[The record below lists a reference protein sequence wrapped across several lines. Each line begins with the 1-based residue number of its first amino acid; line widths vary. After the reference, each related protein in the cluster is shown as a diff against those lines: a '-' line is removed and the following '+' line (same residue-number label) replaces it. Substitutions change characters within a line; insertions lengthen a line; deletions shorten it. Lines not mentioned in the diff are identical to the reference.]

1 MKNLNDKQKKVLGW
15 VVLIVSFL
23 WNTIYSFFIF
33 IDVSLGE
40 IFRYFYNDSFFGMLD
55 SATYLFSDLEV
66 WGWYFIISTIAFLI
80 VYITYIVKSAK
91 YLKEN
96 GLTKSLCQKV
106 ILFTFLYSVVQALP
120 KIITMLEW
128 IKRNKSDCDA
138 LYKKYMGLNFLSFI
152 YWRNFFV
159 YDIASSF
166 LLWYNTQNG
175 KNYTF
180 GSRVNV

>member
-1 MKNLNDKQKKVLGW
+1 VITLKNLNDKQKKVLGW

-33 IDVSLGE
+33 IFVSLGE

-55 SATYLFSDLEV
+55 SATYLFPDLEV

-91 YLKEN
+91 CLKEN

-106 ILFTFLYSVVQALP
+106 ILFTFLFSVVQALP
-120 KIITMLEW
+120 KIITMLE
-128 IKRNKSDCDA
+128 
-138 LYKKYMGLNFLSFI
+138 
-152 YWRNFFV
+152 
-159 YDIASSF
+159 
-166 LLWYNTQNG
+166 
-175 KNYTF
+175 
-180 GSRVNV
+180 

>member
-40 IFRYFYNDSFFGMLD
+40 LFRYFYNDSFFGMLD
-55 SATYLFSDLEV
+55 SATYLFPDLEV

-106 ILFTFLYSVVQALP
+106 
-120 KIITMLEW
+120 
-128 IKRNKSDCDA
+128 
-138 LYKKYMGLNFLSFI
+138 
-152 YWRNFFV
+152 FV
-159 YDIASSF
+159 FRCSSF
-166 LLWYNTQNG
+166 TENNHNARMN
-175 KNYTF
+175 KKK
-180 GSRVNV
+180 

>member
-33 IDVSLGE
+33 IFVSLGE

-55 SATYLFSDLEV
+55 SATYLFPDLEV

-106 ILFTFLYSVVQALP
+106 ILFTVLYSVVQALP

-138 LYKKYMGLNFLSFI
+138 LYKKYMGFAYCATFLFI
-152 YWRNFFV
+152 ILQVVFYC
-159 YDIASSF
+159 DIIRK
-166 LLWYNTQNG
+166 TE

>member
-15 VVLIVSFL
+15 LVLIVSFL

-33 IDVSLGE
+33 IFVSLGE

-55 SATYLFSDLEV
+55 SATYLFPDLEV

-96 GLTKSLCQKV
+96 GVTKSLCQKV
-106 ILFTFLYSVVQALP
+106 ILFTVLYSVVQALP

-128 IKRNKSDCDA
+128 IKRNNSYCDA
-138 LYKKYMGLNFLSFI
+138 LYKKYMGFAYCATFLFI
-152 YWRNFFV
+152 ILQVVFYC
-159 YDIASSF
+159 DIIRK
-166 LLWYNTQNG
+166 TE

>member
-33 IDVSLGE
+33 IFVSLGE

-55 SATYLFSDLEV
+55 SATYLFPDLEV
-66 WGWYFIISTIAFLI
+66 WGWYFIISTIVFLI
-80 VYITYIVKSAK
+80 VYITYIVKCAK

-106 ILFTFLYSVVQALP
+106 ILFTFLFSVVQALP

-138 LYKKYMGLNFLSFI
+138 LYKKIYGFKLSEF
-152 YWRNFFV
+152 YLLVQLFC
-159 YDIASSF
+159 
-166 LLWYNTQNG
+166 LWYC
-175 KNYTF
+175 K
-180 GSRVNV
+180 

>member
-55 SATYLFSDLEV
+55 SATYLFPDLEV

-80 VYITYIVKSAK
+80 VYIIYIVKSAK

-106 ILFTFLYSVVQALP
+106 ILFTVLYSVVQALP
-120 KIITMLEW
+120 
-128 IKRNKSDCDA
+128 
-138 LYKKYMGLNFLSFI
+138 KYMGLNFLSFI

-166 LLWYNTQNG
+166 LL
-175 KNYTF
+175 
-180 GSRVNV
+180 

>member
-23 WNTIYSFFIF
+23 WNTIYSFF
-33 IDVSLGE
+33 
-40 IFRYFYNDSFFGMLD
+40 GMLD
-55 SATYLFSDLEV
+55 SATYLFPDLEV

-120 KIITMLEW
+120 KIITMLE
-128 IKRNKSDCDA
+128 
-138 LYKKYMGLNFLSFI
+138 
-152 YWRNFFV
+152 
-159 YDIASSF
+159 
-166 LLWYNTQNG
+166 
-175 KNYTF
+175 
-180 GSRVNV
+180 

>member
-33 IDVSLGE
+33 IFVSLGE

-55 SATYLFSDLEV
+55 SATYLFPDLEV

-80 VYITYIVKSAK
+80 LYITYIVKSAK

-96 GLTKSLCQKV
+96 
-106 ILFTFLYSVVQALP
+106 
-120 KIITMLEW
+120 
-128 IKRNKSDCDA
+128 
-138 LYKKYMGLNFLSFI
+138 
-152 YWRNFFV
+152 
-159 YDIASSF
+159 
-166 LLWYNTQNG
+166 
-175 KNYTF
+175 
-180 GSRVNV
+180 

>member
-1 MKNLNDKQKKVLGW
+1 MLTLKNLNDKQKKVLGW

-55 SATYLFSDLEV
+55 SATYLFPDLEV

-106 ILFTFLYSVVQALP
+106 ILLIERMVSWSMRTSSLTLYLRQSARFCIPLF
-120 KIITMLEW
+120 K
-128 IKRNKSDCDA
+128 
-138 LYKKYMGLNFLSFI
+138 LYRK
-152 YWRNFFV
+152 
-159 YDIASSF
+159 
-166 LLWYNTQNG
+166 
-175 KNYTF
+175 
-180 GSRVNV
+180 

>member
-33 IDVSLGE
+33 IFVSLGE

-55 SATYLFSDLEV
+55 SATYLFPDLEV
-66 WGWYFIISTIAFLI
+66 WGWYFIISTIVFLI

-106 ILFTFLYSVVQALP
+106 ILFTVLFSVVQALQ

-138 LYKKYMGLNFLSFI
+138 LHKKYMSFA
-152 YWRNFFV
+152 YWRNFFI

>member
-33 IDVSLGE
+33 IFVSLGE

-55 SATYLFSDLEV
+55 SATYLFPDLEV

-106 ILFTFLYSVVQALP
+106 ILFTFLFSVVQALP

-128 IKRNKSDCDA
+128 IKRNKSYCDA

-152 YWRNFFV
+152 YWRNFFI
-159 YDIASSF
+159 YDIASGF

-175 KNYTF
+175 KKLYF
-180 GSRVNV
+180 WE

>member
-33 IDVSLGE
+33 IFVSLGE

-55 SATYLFSDLEV
+55 SVTYLFPDLEV
-66 WGWYFIISTIAFLI
+66 WGWYFIISTIVFLI

-96 GLTKSLCQKV
+96 GLTKSLCQKS
-106 ILFTFLYSVVQALP
+106 Y
-120 KIITMLEW
+120 
-128 IKRNKSDCDA
+128 
-138 LYKKYMGLNFLSFI
+138 
-152 YWRNFFV
+152 FV
-159 YDIASSF
+159 YVFVFRCSSF
-166 LLWYNTQNG
+166 TENNHNARLN
-175 KNYTF
+175 KKK
-180 GSRVNV
+180 

>member
-33 IDVSLGE
+33 VFVSLGE

-55 SATYLFSDLEV
+55 SATYLFPDLEV
-66 WGWYFIISTIAFLI
+66 WGWYFIISTIVFLI

-106 ILFTFLYSVVQALP
+106 ILFTVLYSVVQALP

-138 LYKKYMGLNFLSFI
+138 LHKKYMSFA

-159 YDIASSF
+159 YYIASSF

>member
-1 MKNLNDKQKKVLGW
+1 MKNLNDKQKKVLGC

-55 SATYLFSDLEV
+55 SATYLFPDLEV

-106 ILFTFLYSVVQALP
+106 ILFTVLYSVVQALP

-138 LYKKYMGLNFLSFI
+138 LYKKIYGFKLSEF
-152 YWRNFFV
+152 YLLAQLFC
-159 YDIASSF
+159 
-166 LLWYNTQNG
+166 LWYC
-175 KNYTF
+175 K
-180 GSRVNV
+180 

>member
-23 WNTIYSFFIF
+23 WNTIYSLFIF

-55 SATYLFSDLEV
+55 SATYLFPDLEV
-66 WGWYFIISTIAFLI
+66 STIAFLI
-80 VYITYIVKSAK
+80 LYITYIVKSAK

-106 ILFTFLYSVVQALP
+106 ILFTVLYSVVQALP
-120 KIITMLEW
+120 KIITMLE
-128 IKRNKSDCDA
+128 
-138 LYKKYMGLNFLSFI
+138 
-152 YWRNFFV
+152 
-159 YDIASSF
+159 
-166 LLWYNTQNG
+166 
-175 KNYTF
+175 
-180 GSRVNV
+180 

>member
-33 IDVSLGE
+33 IFVSLGG

-55 SATYLFSDLEV
+55 SATYLFPDLEV

-80 VYITYIVKSAK
+80 LYITYIVKSAK
-91 YLKEN
+91 CLKEN

-106 ILFTFLYSVVQALP
+106 ILFTFLFSVVQALP

-128 IKRNKSDCDA
+128 IKRNKSDCDV
-138 LYKKYMGLNFLSFI
+138 LYKKYMGFAYCATFLFI
-152 YWRNFFV
+152 ILQVVFYC
-159 YDIASSF
+159 DIIRK
-166 LLWYNTQNG
+166 TE

>member
-1 MKNLNDKQKKVLGW
+1 MLTLKNLNDKQKKVLGW

-55 SATYLFSDLEV
+55 SATYLFPDLEV

-80 VYITYIVKSAK
+80 VYIIYIVKSAK

-106 ILFTFLYSVVQALP
+106 ILFTVLYSVVQALP

-138 LYKKYMGLNFLSFI
+138 LYKKYMGLNFLSFAHCTI
-152 YWRNFFV
+152 KK
-159 YDIASSF
+159 SC
-166 LLWYNTQNG
+166 
-175 KNYTF
+175 
-180 GSRVNV
+180 

>member
-55 SATYLFSDLEV
+55 SATYLFPDLEV

-106 ILFTFLYSVVQALP
+106 ILFTVLYSVVQALP

-128 IKRNKSDCDA
+128 IKRNKSDCDT
-138 LYKKYMGLNFLSFI
+138 LYKKIYGFKLSEF
-152 YWRNFFV
+152 YLLAQLFC
-159 YDIASSF
+159 
-166 LLWYNTQNG
+166 LWYC
-175 KNYTF
+175 K
-180 GSRVNV
+180 